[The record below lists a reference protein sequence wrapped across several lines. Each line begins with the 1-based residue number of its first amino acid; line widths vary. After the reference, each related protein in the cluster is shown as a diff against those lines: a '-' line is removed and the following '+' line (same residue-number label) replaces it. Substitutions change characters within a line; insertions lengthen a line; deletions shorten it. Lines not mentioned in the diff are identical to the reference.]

1 VILYGLADYLVDE
14 IIEFYPS
21 REAAEEA
28 LGQVL
33 DDEPEWAEIVGVEAV
48 EFELNSN

>member
-1 VILYGLADYLVDE
+1 VIVYGLADYKLAE

-28 LGQVL
+28 LRQVVHDEPDWAEVL
-33 DDEPEWAEIVGVEAV
+33 DVEGVE
-48 EFELNSN
+48 FDSGRN